1 MTRVTGSRN
10 GVKLSKR
17 LLAWNFHRFLTEGHI
32 QICWNYNPCSE
43 YETPPGYAHSHC
55 CKRLSPCGKKLQQA
69 GYISWL
75 KIWLSWLPTMIW
87 VNKIDL
93 RSNQLEI
100 HWNKDLLSVHTVPC
114 NLGNRSSTTANW
126 CWIAS
131 LAFAKIHFHFRVSLY
146 TFSENPKAERGKI
159 IVEWEEFYYFTIS
172 KTLFY
177 YFTI

>member
-10 GVKLSKR
+10 GVKLSKH
-17 LLAWNFHRFLTEGHI
+17 LVAWNFHRFLTEGHI

-43 YETPPGYAHSHC
+43 FETLPRYAHSHC
-55 CKRLSPCGKKLQQA
+55 CKRLSPCGKKWQQA

-75 KIWLSWLPTMIW
+75 KILVVLVTYNDLSQQ
-87 VNKIDL
+87 DRL

-114 NLGNRSSTTANW
+114 DIGNRSSTTVNW
-126 CWIAS
+126 CWLAS
-131 LAFAKIHFHFRVSLY
+131 LAFTKIHFHFRVSLY
-146 TFSENPKAERGKI
+146 TFSENPKAEVGKI
-159 IVEWEEFYYFTIS
+159 IVEWKEFYYFTIS